1 MRETFACDFGTRF
14 SFPENMRVEYEG
26 FSGSIINEVVVNMAE
41 KYDSFIASQIAMEA
55 RREGISDLTVL
66 NKPAI
71 LAALSKAVPKQV
83 HISSSQCLCP
93 RCQTDLMGLW
103 DNPEAED
110 PKYCPICGQHL
121 QWR

>member
-1 MRETFACDFGTRF
+1 MDITKPVDFGARF
-14 SFPENMRVEYEG
+14 SFPENMRVDYDS

-41 KYDSFIASQIAMEA
+41 KYDNFIVSQIAMEA

-71 LAALSKAVPKQV
+71 LAALEKAVPKQV
-83 HISSSQCLCP
+83 QISVDQCLCP
-93 RCQTDLMGLW
+93 NCSTDLMGLW

-110 PKYCPICGQHL
+110 PEYCPVCGQHL